1 VSDAPRNDLRKNVLA
16 QDSIIMT
23 ADPPPLIAR
32 LLALLILSFIGAAAA
47 AAFLLELPTVV
58 RCPFVLVPE
67 AGTDPVQA
75 PWRGTV
81 VKRLVHEGDSVAPGT
96 TLYVIRSDDVR
107 KLAVELDGL
116 RSRAP
121 LLADRLSQARARAKA
136 QAEASAAEEER
147 LAGRERFLEEQLARS
162 KALQD
167 AERAAEEVGITR
179 AAAEEKSLEE
189 VRVCRAAALE
199 TRSKIF
205 ARSEKIVSQGLK
217 TPESLEQDQLALQDA
232 RAALGETERLLVTAQ
247 QRRLELAAQL
257 AKDDA
262 ERSIAR
268 LKLEGE
274 LADHKTL
281 RLREK
286 HEAEVRREQEEAAL
300 TEVEATRNE
309 ELVRIASLA
318 RELDGTSGD
327 LVPVR
332 APRAGTLARLGPRD
346 EGALVERGAMLCQLA
361 RADGGTSVLRA
372 ELEIPARSA
381 GEVKGTQSVRLFYDA
396 FPFSRFG
403 ARHATITWVS
413 PTASGQ
419 EGTFRAI
426 CAVDDQTI
434 ESAHEER
441 PLRAGMGGQA
451 SVVTGRKTLLALA
464 LEPLRELGENVLPG
478 GQ

>member
-1 VSDAPRNDLRKNVLA
+1 
-16 QDSIIMT
+16 M
-23 ADPPPLIAR
+23 
-32 LLALLILSFIGAAAA
+32 G
-47 AAFLLELPTVV
+47 
-58 RCPFVLVPE
+58 
-67 AGTDPVQA
+67 
-75 PWRGTV
+75 
-81 VKRLVHEGDSVAPGT
+81 
-96 TLYVIRSDDVR
+96 
-107 KLAVELDGL
+107 
-116 RSRAP
+116 
-121 LLADRLSQARARAKA
+121 
-136 QAEASAAEEER
+136 
-147 LAGRERFLEEQLARS
+147 
-162 KALQD
+162 
-167 AERAAEEVGITR
+167 
-179 AAAEEKSLEE
+179 
-189 VRVCRAAALE
+189 
-199 TRSKIF
+199 
-205 ARSEKIVSQGLK
+205 QGLK
-217 TPESLEQDQLALQDA
+217 TAESLEQEQLVLQDA
-232 RAALGETERLLVTAQ
+232 RAALGETDRLLVSAQ

-274 LADHKTL
+274 VSEQRSL
-281 RLREK
+281 RLRGK
-286 HEAEVRREQEEAAL
+286 HEAEVRRQQEEAAL
-300 TEVEATRNE
+300 NEVQATRDE

-318 RELDGTSGD
+318 RELEGTSGD

-361 RADGGTSVLRA
+361 RGDGGTSVLRA

-381 GEVKGTQSVRLFYDA
+381 GELKASQSVRLFYDA

-441 PLRAGMGGQA
+441 PLRPGMGGQA
-451 SVVTGRKTLLALA
+451 SVVTGHKTLLALA

-478 GQ
+478 SMGQ